1 MAELSADLLRSNE
14 NREYENSPL
23 LYSDVTYNIRDF
35 ISQEDNESLDKS
47 YGDGSPNEI
56 CAFKLD
62 QGKIDELAN
71 DYRAETCVSSSRES
85 AIQKESCEKTVKN
98 DDTLSRNE
106 DESRCKSNR
115 KRKTRRKMPKGV
127 IIDLSND
134 VYGTFRSDIKISV
147 ISMHNL
153 VPEMKFVTVPK
164 YEFKYSKQKYIFK
177 DFVK

>member
-1 MAELSADLLRSNE
+1 MIELPADLLRSNE

-23 LYSDVTYNIRDF
+23 LYSDATYNVRDF

-85 AIQKESCEKTVKN
+85 TIQKESCEETVKS
-98 DDTLSRNE
+98 DGTPSRNE

-115 KRKTRRKMPKGV
+115 KRKTRKMPEGV

-134 VYGTFRSDIKISV
+134 VYGTSRSGINISV

-153 VPEMKFVTVPK
+153 VSEMKFVAVPK
-164 YEFKYSKQKYIFK
+164 YEFSFKQTKI
-177 DFVK
+177 DT